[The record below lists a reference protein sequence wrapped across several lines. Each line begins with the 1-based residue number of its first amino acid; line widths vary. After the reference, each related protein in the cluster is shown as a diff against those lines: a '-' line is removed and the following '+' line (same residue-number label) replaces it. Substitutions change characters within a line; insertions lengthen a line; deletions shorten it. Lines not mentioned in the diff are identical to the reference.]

1 MADRNTQVAL
11 DRFTWRMLSQYVSQ
25 WEFDQIRQ
33 KIERWDQWCEEWSKA
48 ARKHAELGDRALQ
61 QGHRATAGTAYI
73 RAALYYH
80 WASFLFV
87 HDQGQFVAAMEA
99 MGACWAKAAPLVDP
113 PMELLEIPFEGLRM
127 PGWLRK
133 PPGVAKPPVVVLVP
147 GGDSTKEELYDFG
160 EHILKRGIAVL
171 AFDGPGQGLLSTRS
185 KIRPDYEVPIRAV
198 TDLVC
203 ARSDLDTQRMAIGG
217 ISYGGIFA
225 CRAAAFDDRYKA
237 VVSASSWYT
246 PAGRFPHMDPLS
258 QTGLKQ
264 YMGENAEQVQNSI
277 TMADVVSRLKV
288 PLLQV
293 YGGLDKASPPE
304 HAYRVEKEVA
314 GPVTTVVYD
323 DGVHVCNNLYHI
335 VRPLIADWLADRL
348 LK

>member
-11 DRFTWRMLSQYVSQ
+11 ERFSWRMLSQYVSP
-25 WEFDQIRQ
+25 WEFEQIKKNVQ
-33 KIERWDQWCEEWSKA
+33 TWDQWCGEWCKA
-48 ARKHAELGDRALQ
+48 ARKHAAIADAAAA
-61 QGHRATAGTAYI
+61 QGHGITAGAAYI

-87 HDQGQFVAAMEA
+87 HDQQQFVAALQA
-99 MGACWAKAAPLVDP
+99 MGECWEKAAPLVDP
-113 PMELLEIPFEGLRM
+113 LMELMEIPFEGVKM
-127 PGWLRK
+127 PAYLRK
-133 PPGVAKPPVVVLVP
+133 PAGVAQPPIVVLVP

-171 AFDGPGQGLLSTRS
+171 AFDGPGQGLLSTQV
-185 KIRPDYEVPIRAV
+185 KLRPDYEVPIRAV
-198 TDLVC
+198 TETIV
-203 ARSDLDTQRMAIGG
+203 ARQDLDWQRMAIGG

-237 VVSASSWYT
+237 VVSVSSWYT
-246 PAGRFPHMDPLS
+246 PAGRFPGMDPLS

-277 TMADVVSRLKV
+277 TMADVAARVKV
-288 PLLQV
+288 PLLQI

-304 HAYRVEKEVA
+304 HAYRVEKEVQ
-314 GPVTTVVYD
+314 GPTTTLVFE
-323 DGVHVCNNLYHI
+323 DGVHVCNNLHHI
-335 VRPLIADWLADRL
+335 VRPLIADWLADQLR
-348 LK
+348 